1 MPFFNNPNI
10 GNLNNVE
17 PLVEE
22 EEKKSSTFLTSPPIE
37 EPIEQPTPQP
47 FGFLSSAP
55 AQMEPQTIPQSL
67 GYDYNIADFR
77 NNKEVQ
83 EAWERFYDS
92 AELKDY
98 DNDLVEYLRDAEY
111 SVTSVGLR
119 SQQMKNWGE
128 QTRKDYTTLQRAF
141 QKANGL
147 GNAQERFKFAGNLA
161 VDILGDPFNWAG
173 VAFAI
178 PTMGGSLTVNTAA
191 QALLRT
197 GLNRSVKSKL
207 KKEAIKNTGSIAL
220 YGAAEGVTWGGA
232 YEFFSQEADKE
243 IGIQQGPTDWK
254 KV

>member
-10 GNLNNVE
+10 GNLNNVQ

-37 EPIEQPTPQP
+37 EPIEQPEPQP

-92 AELKDY
+92 AELNNY
-98 DNDLVEYLRDAEY
+98 DNDVVEYLRDVEY
-111 SVTSVGLR
+111 SVGATGVR
-119 SQQMKNWGE
+119 SKQIKNWGE

-141 QKANGL
+141 RKANGL
-147 GNAQERFKFAGNLA
+147 GNAKERFKFAGNLA
-161 VDILGDPFNWAG
+161 SDILLDPVNWVG
-173 VAFAI
+173 LAFAI
-178 PTMGGSLTVNTAA
+178 PTMGGSLTVNAAA
-191 QALLRT
+191 QAALR
-197 GLNRSVKSKL
+197 V
-207 KKEAIKNTGSIAL
+207 GSIKSL
-220 YGAAEGVTWGGA
+220 TW
-232 YEFFSQEADKE
+232 
-243 IGIQQGPTDWK
+243 
-254 KV
+254 